1 MLDDTRRR
9 IEHLQRYESATV
21 KLLGI
26 IELLLAAML
35 VVAVI
40 YTVAVGEDASI
51 FAWPIPFLI
60 IPGIWQCLR
69 FYTAK
74 SLTPSL
80 GVLLIAE
87 TWLLAF
93 VVLAIPFYLYGFSP
107 VDAAFEA
114 ISGFTTT
121 GASIAPDIQALPSS
135 LLLWRGIIQWA
146 GGITVVIIF
155 AFLLPML
162 GMGGTSFEA
171 NEFVGSDTGGYVSRV
186 TSRALN
192 FVGVYSVLTVIEV
205 VTLLILNVNMLDS
218 VCISMSN
225 VATGGLLPRNDSMAS
240 YSIEVQAVTLVFMFL
255 GATNYY
261 LLFRAVLRKDYRS
274 LIESEEFLHM
284 TVWFAACTAA
294 VTAILVYNQDPGFQA
309 FQNGDLENYLWK
321 AAYAVVSAGTSTGFA
336 ITDYTPWPLLALM
349 ILLALEFVGG
359 MSGSTAGG
367 VKMYR
372 MILMRSYI
380 ASGLRRMMHP
390 HAITTVRV
398 NGRNV
403 DTDTVISAVSMILL
417 FVTGLVFS
425 MAVMMFLEPKL
436 DLETDMG
443 IVVAFLS
450 NTGISIGAFGP
461 LDNYDQLSDLT
472 KIFLCFLMWFGR
484 LELVMALMLF
494 TKSFWDD
501 VRLSVDSKV
510 RTAKQ
515 PPLPPRSRMRR
526 KNAPAGA
533 GAERTEAVSLAGFPA
548 HGQDPEHGRVAGLEL
563 VDRPGGDLGL
573 PV

>member
-1 MLDDTRRR
+1 MLDDTQRR

-26 IELLLAAML
+26 VELLLAAML
-35 VVAVI
+35 VVVVI
-40 YTVAVGEDASI
+40 YAALSGEDASI
-51 FAWPIPFLI
+51 FAWPVPFLV

-93 VVLAIPFYLYGFSP
+93 IVLAIPFYLYGFSA

-121 GASIAPDIQALPSS
+121 GASIVPDIEALPTS

-162 GMGGTSFEA
+162 GMGGTSFET
-171 NEFVGSDTGGYVSRV
+171 NEFVGSDTGSYVSRI

-205 VTLLILNVNMLDS
+205 VTLLILNVDMLES

-240 YSIEVQAVTLVFMFL
+240 YTIEVQAVTLVFMFL

-261 LLFRAVLRKDYRS
+261 LLFRAVLRKDYHS
-274 LIESEEFLHM
+274 LVESEEFLHM
-284 TVWFAACTAA
+284 LVWFAVCTAA
-294 VTAILVYNQDPGFQA
+294 VTTILVYSQDGGIQA
-309 FQNGDLENYLWK
+309 FQNGDLETDLWN
-321 AAYAVVSAGTSTGFA
+321 AAYCVVSAGTSSGFA

-390 HAITTVRV
+390 HAVTTVRV

-417 FVTGLVFS
+417 FITGLVFS
-425 MAVMMFLEPKL
+425 IAVMMFLEPRL
-436 DLETDMG
+436 DLQSDIS
-443 IVVAFLS
+443 IVVAFMS
-450 NTGISIGAFGP
+450 NTGISSGAFGP
-461 LDNYDQLSDLT
+461 MDSYDSLSDAT
-472 KIFLCFLMWFGR
+472 KAFLCFLMWIGR
-484 LELVMALMLF
+484 LEMVMALMLF

-501 VRLSVDSKV
+501 VRLSFDSKV
-510 RTAKQ
+510 RTTNR
-515 PPLPPRSRMRR
+515 PLPPRPRPRR
-526 KNAPAGA
+526 KNAPAGFDA
-533 GAERTEAVSLAGFPA
+533 DKTKIVSLAGVPT
-548 HGQDPEHGRVAGLEL
+548 HGQNPEHSRIPWLQFIN
-563 VDRPGGDLGL
+563 RPGGNFGL